1 MIKKYALILVLL
13 IVAGFTSVTAQSIS
27 SQMIGTTGGFFKSDG
42 VSISFSTGELVTGA
56 FEGETI
62 KLIQGFSN
70 NYSQVPTSVENP
82 DEFPNRFS
90 LSQNFPNPFN
100 PSTVIRYQVP
110 VTSDVQLEVF
120 DMLGRKVATLVNSQI
135 PAGLHEVRMDA
146 GHLAS
151 GIYVYRLIANGQVYT
166 RQMTLIK

>member
-1 MIKKYALILVLL
+1 
-13 IVAGFTSVTAQSIS
+13 
-27 SQMIGTTGGFFKSDG
+27 MIGATGGFFKSDG

-70 NYSQVPTSVENP
+70 NYSQVPTSVENQ

-110 VTSDVQLEVF
+110 VTSVVQLEVF
-120 DMLGRKVATLVNSQI
+120 DMLGRRVATLVNSQI
-135 PAGLHEVRMDA
+135 PAGLHEIRMDA
-146 GHLAS
+146 RHLAS